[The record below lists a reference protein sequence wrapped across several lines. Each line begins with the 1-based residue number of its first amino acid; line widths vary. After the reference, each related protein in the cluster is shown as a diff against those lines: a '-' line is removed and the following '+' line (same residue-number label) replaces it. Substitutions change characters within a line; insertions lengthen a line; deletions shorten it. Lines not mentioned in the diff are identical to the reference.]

1 MEKVKK
7 ERKAGVRASRHAS
20 RQASRRTGRRA
31 GKQESLVWSSCS
43 LPRSALNA
51 GAPVYRGLVPPPFP
65 SPRWPPVGSS
75 QVPLTEPGK
84 SAESGEG

>member
-1 MEKVKK
+1 MERRRRRRGKREC
-7 ERKAGVRASRHAS
+7 ERVGMRA
-20 RQASRRTGRRA
+20 GRRA
-31 GKQESLVWSSCS
+31 GEQGSLVWSSCS

-51 GAPVYRGLVPPPFP
+51 GAPVYRGLVPLPFP